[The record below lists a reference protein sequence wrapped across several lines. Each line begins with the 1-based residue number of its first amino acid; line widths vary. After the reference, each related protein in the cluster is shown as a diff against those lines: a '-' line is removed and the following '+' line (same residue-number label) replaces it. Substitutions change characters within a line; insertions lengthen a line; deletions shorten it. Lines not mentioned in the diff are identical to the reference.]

1 MNKLFHVLSG
11 FLLLLFSSLS
21 CSRAAAQNERPP
33 LTNTDLDKKLAKMLK
48 FSVPLISVD
57 ALRQRSAKEKVYVFD
72 TRELKEYQVSHIP
85 DAQYLGYD
93 DFKYE
98 KLREVHKDATIV
110 VYCSVGYRSEKIGE
124 RILSKG
130 YTQVFNLYG
139 SIFEWA
145 EQGFPL
151 QNAKKQ
157 STTALHTYNREWGK
171 WIKGKEIRKIW

>member
-1 MNKLFHVLSG
+1 MKKLFHILSG

-21 CSRAAAQNERPP
+21 CSRAAAQTERPL
-33 LTNTDLDKKLAKMLK
+33 LTNTDLDKKLAGMLK
-48 FSVPLISVD
+48 FSVPLISVE
-57 ALRQRSAKEKVYVFD
+57 ALRQHTMKEKIYIFD
-72 TRELKEYQVSHIP
+72 TRELVEYQVSHIP
-85 DAQYLGYD
+85 GAQYLGYN
-93 DFKYE
+93 DFKDSH
-98 KLREVHKDATIV
+98 LREVPTDATIV

-124 RILSKG
+124 RILAKG

-157 STTALHTYNREWGK
+157 STTALHTYNRAWGK